1 MKDTFHVPPVTNY
14 MHACINTYIRTYIH
28 TYIHTFIQTLIHTY
42 IHTFIPLYQYLHSF
56 IHCYIHTFIHSNKH
70 PSIQGVPEFPPHEF
84 WVYQDRTEPF
94 SNDPA
99 VGHLQRTI
107 FLYLGSAPQKNR
119 EWSEWS
125 EAWPGACCVVPLHPT
140 VEGGRSSPVTW
151 LET

>member
-14 MHACINTYIRTYIH
+14 MHACINTYIH

-94 SNDPA
+94 SNDPD

-107 FLYLGSAPQKNR
+107 FLYLGSAPQKN
-119 EWSEWS
+119 
-125 EAWPGACCVVPLHPT
+125 GAKLRLKTDHKNPRGKNPKL
-140 VEGGRSSPVTW
+140 
-151 LET
+151 